1 MVPTLNAVDHVHVY
15 VANRES
21 ATKWYE
27 DVLGLCVVGEL
38 KFWSAG
44 GGPLTISNIS
54 GTIHLALFERPA
66 EKCHSTIALSAS
78 ANEFLAWRNHLS
90 RVLGHEIEL
99 VNHAV
104 SWSIYFSDPDGNP
117 FEITSYEHSLI
128 LSQLP
133 LTDS

>member
-27 DVLGLCVVGEL
+27 DVLGLCEVSEL
-38 KFWSAG
+38 KFWSVG

-66 EKCHSTIALSAS
+66 EKCHSTIALGAS

-90 RVLGHEIEL
+90 RVFGHEIEL
-99 VNHAV
+99 VNHEV

-133 LTDS
+133 LADG